1 MNTKFLDNDEKEI
14 IESYEKWEWKQVP
27 NFKARKEELTKLFNS
42 NITTKKAISIRLL
55 ENDISK
61 LKSKAIQEWI
71 PYQTLISSIVH
82 KYANWNLTLR

>member
-1 MNTKFLDNDEKEI
+1 MSTKFIDNEEKEI

-27 NFKARKEELTKLFNS
+27 NFETRKEELKKLFANNINS
-42 NITTKKAISIRLL
+42 KKAISIRLL

-71 PYQTLISSIVH
+71 PYQTLISSIIH
-82 KYANWNLTLR
+82 KYANWNLTFR